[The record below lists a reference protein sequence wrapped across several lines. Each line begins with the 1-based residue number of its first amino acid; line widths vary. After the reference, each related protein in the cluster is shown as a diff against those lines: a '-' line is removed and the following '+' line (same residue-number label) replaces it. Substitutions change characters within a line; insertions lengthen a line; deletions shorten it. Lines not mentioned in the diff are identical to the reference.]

1 MKKLVMLVSAL
12 SITIVSNATIVAD
25 SITKRNIDS
34 VKTYDNSVLLVK
46 TVADEVSKHTSN
58 STSSIIGIAVL
69 VIITSIP
76 SIIHYINSRKK

>member
-1 MKKLVMLVSAL
+1 MKKLVILVSAL